1 MPYINISTSVNV
13 EDKEKILEEVKSPI
27 DNPSPPTTEITV
39 EPPIDTTVE
48 TVKEEPKAST
58 IIVEKDK
65 LKHDISFS
73 CKTRNLIRASRNIF
87 LEEKLSVDFCKLN

>member
-1 MPYINISTSVNV
+1 M
-13 EDKEKILEEVKSPI
+13 EREGVK
-27 DNPSPPTTEITV
+27 
-39 EPPIDTTVE
+39 
-48 TVKEEPKAST
+48 T

-73 CKTRNLIRASRNIF
+73 CKTSNLIRASRNIF